1 MNQMKDKN
9 SPVNTEHVYS
19 AIRKRILKL
28 ELEPGRK
35 ISENQMAEEYGVS
48 RSIIHSAFVRLNQ
61 QGLLTVYPQRGT
73 YVTPIDFGYIEDLLV
88 LRTAVEKES
97 VYELFELVN
106 EDKRL
111 ELIRQLEENLE
122 KQEAYRR
129 DETYGLNFQKLD
141 SEFHK
146 LIVGSVGRYR
156 LVEILGDLMLHIV
169 RWRNFDVAFDKRMPI
184 LIDQHRRI
192 VEAMKTGDFLLV
204 QRAIAEHL
212 ETISDIRARA
222 IETYPQY
229 FIDN

>member
-1 MNQMKDKN
+1 MKQTNVQN

-28 ELEPGRK
+28 ELEPGQK

-73 YVTPIDFGYIEDLLV
+73 YVTTIDLKFIEDLLV

-97 VYELFELVN
+97 IYELFEQES

-111 ELIRQLEENLE
+111 ELIRQLEKNLE
-122 KQEAYRR
+122 QQEAYRGAEIY
-129 DETYGLNFQKLD
+129 DLNFQNLD
-141 SEFHK
+141 SVFHK
-146 LIVGSVGRYR
+146 LIAASVGRYR
-156 LVEILGDLMLHIV
+156 LVEMLGDLMLHIV
-169 RWRNFDVAFDKRMPI
+169 RWRNFDVAFDKRMPN
-184 LIDQHRRI
+184 LIDQHRKI
-192 VEAMKTGDFLLV
+192 VDTMKIGDFLLV
-204 QRAIAEHL
+204 QKAIAEHL
-212 ETISDIRARA
+212 ETISDIRVRA

-229 FIDN
+229 FVEK